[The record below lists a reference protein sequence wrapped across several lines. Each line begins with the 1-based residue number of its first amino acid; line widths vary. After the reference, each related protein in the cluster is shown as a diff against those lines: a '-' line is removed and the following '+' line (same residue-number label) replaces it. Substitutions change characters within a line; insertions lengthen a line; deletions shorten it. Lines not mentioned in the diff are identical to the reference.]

1 MQHGWAAAFGTL
13 ALAMGASNALFF
25 VGTPLYRHR
34 LPGGSPLTRVAQV
47 LVAAFRK
54 RNAAFDSGDFV
65 GLYEVAGAKPS
76 VAAPRS
82 TTPTTSGTYVSSVGC
97 AAHAN
102 ERTNGQDSATSIQV
116 SDSE

>member
-65 GLYEVAGAKPS
+65 GLHEVAGAKS
-76 VAAPRS
+76 AIRGSAKIDHTDDFR
-82 TTPTTSGTYVSSVGC
+82 YV
-97 AAHAN
+97 
-102 ERTNGQDSATSIQV
+102 RT
-116 SDSE
+116 